1 MIDYIRGKVTAKDP
15 TSATI
20 EANGIGYLLAISL
33 NTFEKLSVQQDA
45 KLLVHE
51 VLREDTHDLYGF
63 AEESERRLFRLLITV
78 KGIGPASARLML
90 SSFPPQELARMIASG
105 DEAGLKT
112 VKGVGTRT
120 AQQIIV
126 ELKSKLETALA
137 DQDIHTEALQGGTS
151 AAIIS
156 THADEAVRAFV
167 TLGYTTTA
175 AKKVIAK
182 LLKAEP
188 TLEVDEL
195 IRKGLRII

>member
-1 MIDYIRGKVTAKDP
+1 MIDYIRGIVAAKEP

-20 EANGIGYLLAISL
+20 ETNGVGYLLAISL
-33 NTFEKLSVQQDA
+33 NTFEKISIGKET

-90 SSFPPQELARMIASG
+90 SSFPPQELASMIASG
-105 DEAGLKT
+105 DEVGLKT
-112 VKGVGTRT
+112 VKGIGTRT

-126 ELKSKLETALA
+126 ELRSKIETALA
-137 DQDIHTEALQGGTS
+137 DQSI
-151 AAIIS
+151 AIETLGSGLKATTIN
-156 THADEAVRAFV
+156 THAEEAVRAFV
-167 TLGYTTTA
+167 TLGYTAPA